1 MSISGFLRVSW
12 FIKSVISFTVTQH
25 QQWLCEPS
33 RGYIIKTLSFEPQ
46 CCLFLREDDLK
57 FRWATLFMRHR
68 SKLTFHRITI
78 VIWEEL
84 LTSAP
89 PLGSVFRFKKKILT
103 HDGRVQ
109 PITWLLASFLLAVP
123 HSLLKQEKSWLY
135 GGYSNT
141 ALRISE
147 QQKTDVNGVS
157 TFYLRL

>member
-57 FRWATLFMRHR
+57 FRWATLFMRHQ

-89 PLGSVFRFKKKILT
+89 PLGSVFRFKKKSWPMT
-103 HDGRVQ
+103 GEFSQSHGSSPRSY
-109 PITWLLASFLLAVP
+109 WLFHTACWSGWNPDSMVDIPTLLC
-123 HSLLKQEKSWLY
+123 
-135 GGYSNT
+135 
-141 ALRISE
+141 E
-147 QQKTDVNGVS
+147 QANN
-157 TFYLRL
+157 RRRM